1 MSYEDRLIQPAY
13 TPPISKKRHTWKY
26 REQLSTEFQM
36 RFEERRY
43 LGVKGVEYFS
53 LGDDGNDSFP
63 FTCVFDGTDHDKL
76 AVEFLLALREEC
88 KPGYPGILEHPTEG
102 TKEVFIPYARKYT
115 DPTNDAAETF
125 IDVEFRLQLT
135 LPQNKKDSPKITTQ
149 KQFENVMIASK
160 NDFAQSLKTDTG
172 ASTLSAVNS
181 AKNGLNKLY
190 SSVGNVAR
198 FASTV
203 SEPIRDAR
211 DFLSFTADIA
221 GSSARYSQN
230 ALTQFNQ
237 IQTDILNDVDTLV
250 KSPAVLASQFQ
261 RMIATI
267 SNIPGLL
274 ADKIQ
279 SWKDL
284 YSSTGGTKTEDKN
297 VDDELS
303 NILAFKELMS
313 VSAVANIARQS
324 VIQSSDFRNADD
336 ALASFYSTVSTFNE
350 MLQSLD
356 DEAKSFDDLTAQEQY
371 FSQTDSVK
379 NMKVLLHLAG
389 DAIRESIQILPQKT
403 VVQLIND
410 QTIFDVIYQYYGT
423 IDNDTFDRFVEDN
436 NLSLDTLLFL
446 DAGTEVLV

>member
-63 FTCVFDGTDHDKL
+63 FTCVFDGADHDRL
-76 AVEFLLALREEC
+76 AVEFMLALREEC
-88 KPGYPGILEHPTEG
+88 KPGAPGILEHPTEG

-149 KQFENVMIASK
+149 KQFENVMTASR
-160 NDFAQSLKTDTG
+160 NDFVESINTDTG
-172 ASTLSAVNS
+172 ASALSAVR
-181 AKNGLNKLY
+181 AARDGLSKAAAT
-190 SSVGNVAR
+190 VGTVAR
-198 FASTV
+198 NGQ
-203 SEPIRDAR
+203 D
-211 DFLSFTADIA
+211 
-221 GSSARYSQN
+221 

-237 IQTDILNDVDTLV
+237 IQTDILNDIDTLV
-250 KSPAVLASQFQ
+250 KAPAVLASQFQ

-267 SNIPGLL
+267 ANIPGLL
-274 ADKIQ
+274 ADKIRG
-279 SWKDL
+279 WKDL
-284 YSSTGGTKTEDKN
+284 YSSTGGTKTEDKS

-303 NILAFKELMS
+303 NILSFKEMIS
-313 VSAVANIARQS
+313 VSAVANMARQS
-324 VIQSSDFRNADD
+324 VVQSSDFRNADD
-336 ALASFYSTVSTFNE
+336 ALSSFYSTVVTFNS

-356 DEAKSFDDLTAQEQY
+356 DESKLFDDLAAQEQY

-379 NMKVLLHLAG
+379 NMKVLLQLAG

-403 VVQLIND
+403 VIQLTND
-410 QTIFDVIYQYYGT
+410 QTVFDIIYQYYGT

-436 NLSLDTLLFL
+436 NMSLDTLLFL
-446 DAGTEVLV
+446 DAGTEVIV